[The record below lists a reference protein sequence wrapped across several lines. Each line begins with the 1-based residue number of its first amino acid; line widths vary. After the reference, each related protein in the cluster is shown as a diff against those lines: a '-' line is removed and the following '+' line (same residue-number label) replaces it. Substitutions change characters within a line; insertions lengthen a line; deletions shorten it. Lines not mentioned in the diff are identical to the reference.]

1 MSDVRD
7 FGRERSATFSAPLH
21 RAAVDLLPG
30 ALGAAFGGG
39 TFGTRVMVEG
49 CLDAVRELSARATL
63 IIAPTHASNLD
74 SIVLGLVL
82 GRAGMPPFAYA
93 AGKHIFRNRLLAA
106 VMRRLGAYCLDPDR
120 RDRLYLRVVQVY
132 ANELVARGY
141 HTVVFPSGT
150 RCRSGEVES
159 AVKLGLLGAAVHV
172 ARPIAIVPVTI
183 NYQVVLEAEPL
194 IAYYLAG
201 RAHERIVGDELFVWG
216 RLGHTARRL
225 SRLDQRVV
233 IRFGEPIDPRADEG
247 PWRPRVA
254 RALTTAYRRD
264 SVFLAT
270 HIVARALHDLDHAEL
285 PGATVLAAIES
296 SRTRT
301 TVARSRSRDA
311 ERRARRGPPRVGVVA
326 PCTARDPARR
336 ERRGCRSRPPAVLP
350 QPHRAH
356 PRMTDVADPARRH
369 VVEIPRI
376 SCRLTFGARQGR
388 AGHS

>member
-7 FGRERSATFSAPLH
+7 FGRERSAIAEAVARRVGGDRAAVAEILDGIAGAFSAPLH

-296 SRTRT
+296 TH
-301 TVARSRSRDA
+301 AA
-311 ERRARRGPPRVGVVA
+311 LA
-326 PCTARDPARR
+326 
-336 ERRGCRSRPPAVLP
+336 
-350 QPHRAH
+350 
-356 PRMTDVADPARRH
+356 ADPALGRPWRGLDPATPSAVLAAALH
-369 VVEIPRI
+369 AWASWHRTPPAIQRGESVAVAARDLLLFYRNRTAHIP
-376 SCRLTFGARQGR
+376 A
-388 AGHS
+388 